1 LIADFVVAV
10 CLLVRRS
17 VAFFVPII
25 GCVAHVALGIGA
37 AAMESLAGPV
47 H

>member
-1 LIADFVVAV
+1 VP
-10 CLLVRRS
+10 VRRK

-25 GCVAHVALGIGA
+25 AQLALGIGA
-37 AAMESLAGPV
+37 AAMESLAGRV